1 MRLKRQSGTRMPA
14 AVAYP
19 YSRALTAGSRSVTMK
34 AEGCFQS
41 VMGRRMLRNRF
52 AVLSV
57 CFVLATLLSASAQ
70 DAVNPV
76 LRPPKGAQVA
86 IVIFEDLQCP
96 DCRRAAPLVEEASKT
111 YKIPVVRHDFPLP
124 FHTWSF
130 DAAVLARYFDTHS
143 KALGNEFRDYIFA
156 NQLEVTPQN
165 LRGFAEKF
173 AAEHKV
179 DVPFVVDPEGKLAAL
194 VNADRE
200 LGKAIQ
206 INHTPTLYV
215 VSNKRSGKPFVEVVD
230 RSQLYALIDN
240 MLHE

>member
-1 MRLKRQSGTRMPA
+1 
-14 AVAYP
+14 
-19 YSRALTAGSRSVTMK
+19 
-34 AEGCFQS
+34 
-41 VMGRRMLRNRF
+41 MLRIQ
-52 AVLSV
+52 VLVMSL
-57 CFVLATLLSASAQ
+57 CLLMAAALAATAQ
-70 DAVNPV
+70 EAVNPV

-96 DCRRAAPLVEEASKT
+96 DCRRAAPLVEEASRT

-130 DAAVLARYFDTHS
+130 DGAVLARYFDTHS

-165 LRGFAEKF
+165 LRGYAEKF

-179 DVPFVVDPEGKLAAL
+179 SVPFVVDPDGKLAAL
-194 VNADRE
+194 VNADKE
-200 LGKAIQ
+200 LGNKIQ